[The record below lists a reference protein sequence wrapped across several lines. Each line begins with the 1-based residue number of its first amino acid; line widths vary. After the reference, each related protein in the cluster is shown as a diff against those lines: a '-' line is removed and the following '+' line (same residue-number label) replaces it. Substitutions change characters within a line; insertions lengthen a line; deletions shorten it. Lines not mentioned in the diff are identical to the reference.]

1 MTANLVAAIERL
13 IERRQRGVDVARED
27 RRLRWRRHTSHW
39 LRQSRRERA
48 GRWRE
53 RLGRVTRFK
62 GE

>member
-1 MTANLVAAIERL
+1 MTADLVAAIERL

-39 LRQSRRERA
+39 LRASRKDKR

-53 RLGRVTRFK
+53 RLGRVARF
-62 GE
+62 GEE